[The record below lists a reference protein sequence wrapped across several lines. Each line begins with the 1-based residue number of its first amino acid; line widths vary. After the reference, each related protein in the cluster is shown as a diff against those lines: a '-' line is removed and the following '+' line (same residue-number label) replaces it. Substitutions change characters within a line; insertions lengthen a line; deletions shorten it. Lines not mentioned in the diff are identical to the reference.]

1 MPRYTTSQTFTD
13 GNTQI
18 VALPDIVE
26 QKREDPK
33 GDVEEEPYEVKLQRI
48 SECVPLR
55 ITSTSG
61 SSAGSGSGDFHQYRA
76 MRRHEQDRL
85 MRMEADYNKR
95 MEERRFQQRRE
106 ERLKEAEERT
116 AKKRAKRQK
125 KKEKRKKQKTEGAGD
140 GSLPSVAEGQKE
152 GLVSS
157 DEDVEEAAA
166 APSAQAALD

>member
-26 QKREDPK
+26 TKREDPK

-48 SECVPLR
+48 SEC
-55 ITSTSG
+55 
-61 SSAGSGSGDFHQYRA
+61 YRA

-95 MEERRFQQRRE
+95 MEEKRFQQRRE
-106 ERLKEAEERT
+106 QRLKEAEERT

-125 KKEKRKKQKTEGAGD
+125 KKEKRKKQKTEETRD
-140 GSLPSVAEGQKE
+140 GSLPSVAEGQRE

-157 DEDVEEAAA
+157 DEDEEDEAA